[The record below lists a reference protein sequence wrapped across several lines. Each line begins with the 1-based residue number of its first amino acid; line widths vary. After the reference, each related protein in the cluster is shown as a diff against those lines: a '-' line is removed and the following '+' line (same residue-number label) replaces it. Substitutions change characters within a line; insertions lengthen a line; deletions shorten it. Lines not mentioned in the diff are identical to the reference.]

1 MAVAA
6 AGAAGAVVCNNQA
19 GVIRMDLSDSTAT
32 IPCISILQTEAA
44 DIKAAST
51 PVYAED
57 GTTVLYYTGK
67 LTVSGKMSTSTG
79 SSGSYTMSDFSS
91 WGVPSDLS
99 MKPEITAPGG
109 NIYSVNGAVAGGQA
123 YEVMSGTSMAAP
135 PVWQPSWR
143 STSAKTV

>member
-109 NIYSVNGAVAGGQA
+109 NIYSVNGAVARR
-123 YEVMSGTSMAAP
+123 SGL
-135 PVWQPSWR
+135 
-143 STSAKTV
+143 